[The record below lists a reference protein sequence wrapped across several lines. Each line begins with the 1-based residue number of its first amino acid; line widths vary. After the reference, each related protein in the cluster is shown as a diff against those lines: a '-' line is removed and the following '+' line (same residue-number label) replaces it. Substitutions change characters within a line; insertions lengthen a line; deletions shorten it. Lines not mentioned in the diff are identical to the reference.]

1 MYYSNRG
8 HHKTWTLDS
17 RLDRGLDSG
26 LNNGLDKWTKISIA
40 KGKRHLHINQQQS
53 FCLSAAEFANQ
64 VNTP

>member
-26 LNNGLDKWTKISIA
+26 LNNGLDNCTRFFDRQGQRLLS
-40 KGKRHLHINQQQS
+40 GKVMMLV
-53 FCLSAAEFANQ
+53 L
-64 VNTP
+64 

>member
-53 FCLSAAEFANQ
+53 FCL
-64 VNTP
+64 